1 MFSPLA
7 AAYYSN
13 RFALL
18 PVLGL
23 GPIFVIDGNVAVESQ
38 SSRGGHTIYKGKI
51 KMQHSAT

>member
-23 GPIFVIDGNVAVESQ
+23 SPIFVVDGNVAVESQ
-38 SSRGGHTIYKGKI
+38 SSGGSHTIYTGKI
-51 KMQHSAT
+51 KMQHFAA